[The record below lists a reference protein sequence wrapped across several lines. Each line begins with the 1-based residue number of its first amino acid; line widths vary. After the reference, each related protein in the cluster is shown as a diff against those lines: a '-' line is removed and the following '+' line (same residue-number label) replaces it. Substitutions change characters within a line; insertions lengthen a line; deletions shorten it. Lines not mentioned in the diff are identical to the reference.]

1 MPVVY
6 ALSAKGAQER
16 SAGNPTLPAELGEML
31 RQVDGQRTRTQ
42 LIASMRKSSL
52 TAGGLRWL
60 EASGYIQPTQPAA
73 LHSRLGPATQG
84 NPLLAG
90 ESGFQAQGQGAEEV
104 RDALSRF
111 MVRSIQRWLGEGG
124 YLYHRQI
131 AFARSV
137 DELLPHLNPLMDT
150 IVARAGVEAGAEF
163 ADTAAFLMEPMS
175 AEEQAAEPSL
185 AGDY

>member
-6 ALSAKGAQER
+6 ALSAKGARER

-31 RQVDGQRTRTQ
+31 RQVDGQRTRAQ

-60 EASGYIQPTQPAA
+60 EASGYIQPTQPAT
-73 LHSRLGPATQG
+73 LHSGLGPATQG
-84 NPLLAG
+84 NALRPG

-111 MVRSIQRWLGEGG
+111 MLRSIHRWLGESG
-124 YLYHRQI
+124 YLYSRQI
-131 AFARSV
+131 QFARHV

-163 ADTAAFLMEPMS
+163 ADTAAFLMEPML
-175 AEEQAAEPSL
+175 AQEPFTV
-185 AGDY
+185 GGY